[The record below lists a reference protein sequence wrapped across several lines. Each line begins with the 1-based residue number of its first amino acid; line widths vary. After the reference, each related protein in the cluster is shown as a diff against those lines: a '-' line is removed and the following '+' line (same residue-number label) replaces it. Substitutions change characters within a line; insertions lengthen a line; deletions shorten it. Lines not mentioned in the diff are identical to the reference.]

1 MHPTFIRAYIFCLS
15 IATALYAVALLIP
28 AVRPYP
34 AAFRPLADA
43 PLSSSLA
50 VVTAAERAAPAD
62 YQRERFG
69 PGWAASGRCTVRH
82 EVIGKQLA
90 GTVTLQDCMPVGGE
104 FFDPYAGKVESFT
117 HPREVEVDHIFPLSA
132 AWDLGAAGWS
142 DAQRV
147 QFANDPLNL
156 VATSRKLN
164 QDKLDQL
171 PAQWMPPAR
180 AGHCWYATQLAAVAA
195 KYHLALPPADQ
206 ARMRRAC
213 WLRSLRTNRLG

>member
-1 MHPTFIRAYIFCLS
+1 MHPTFIRTYIFCLA
-15 IATALYAVALLIP
+15 IATAFYAVALLIP

-43 PLSSSLA
+43 PLPASLA
-50 VVTAAERAAPAD
+50 VVTAAERAAPAA

-69 PGWAASGRCTVRH
+69 PGWAARGRCTVRH
-82 EVIGKQLA
+82 EVIGKQMPDL
-90 GTVTLQDCMPVGGE
+90 VYSQDCMPTNGE
-104 FFDPYAGKVESFT
+104 FFDPYAGKIESFT

-132 AWDLGAAGWS
+132 AWDLGGASWS
-142 DAQRV
+142 QAQRLE
-147 QFANDPLNL
+147 FANDPLNL

-164 QDKLDQL
+164 QDKLDKL
-171 PAQWMPPAR
+171 PSEWMPPAR

-195 KYHLALPPADQ
+195 KYRLALPPADQ

-213 WLRSLRTNRLG
+213 WLRFLRSDRLG